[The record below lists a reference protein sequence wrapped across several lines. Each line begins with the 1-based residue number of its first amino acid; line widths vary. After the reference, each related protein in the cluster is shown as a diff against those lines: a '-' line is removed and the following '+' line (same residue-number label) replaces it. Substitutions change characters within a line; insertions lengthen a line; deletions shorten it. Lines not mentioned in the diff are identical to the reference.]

1 MTKLVI
7 GLEMH
12 AEMKS
17 TTKVFSP
24 SSNVYNKMAN
34 VNINEIDLAF
44 PGFMPSL
51 NEECVKKAVEMA
63 LILKC
68 DVAKYMIFDR
78 KNYYYPDLP
87 KGYQITQNTRP
98 VGING
103 NLEVSLNGSKF
114 NVEILDI
121 HLEEDAAALDHLP
134 TFSLIDYNRAGVPLL
149 ETVTAPCMHSA
160 DEAIAFLETMCRI
173 YKYTGISEADTKKG
187 QIRCDVNVNLMDDN
201 GNYITPKVEIK
212 NVNSLANVKL
222 AILYE
227 EKRQLESLKN
237 NEPLYQET
245 RRFDESSGTTIHMR
259 SKADAIDYK
268 YFVEP
273 NIPPYEITDDFIEN
287 IRKTIPVLADARKDN
302 YMNNLGLD
310 EYNANILI
318 KDINIANYFEK
329 CVEVGIKPII
339 AANYINGIITSY
351 INEKD
356 ININDFYLK
365 PEYLKQINDAK
376 ESGILSSKGVK
387 EVFYKS
393 LEEKEEPKNFIS
405 KEDAQVSDEN
415 LIESII
421 DNILSSHEKEITIR
435 SRGADAALPAVHGLR
450 RRSLLAG
457 RPQRRTGRRGQ
468 RGYRE
473 RLQRF

>member
-24 SSNVYNKMAN
+24 SSNVYNKIAN

-245 RRFDESSGTTIHMR
+245 RRFDETSGTTVHMR

-273 NIPPYEITDDFIEN
+273 NIPPYEITDEFVEN
-287 IRKTIPVLADARKDN
+287 IRKTIPVLADIRKDN

-393 LEEKEEPKNFIS
+393 LEEEKEPKNFIS

-421 DNILSSHEKEITIR
+421 DRILSSHEKEILEYKNGRTNIFDFFVGQVMKET
-435 SRGADAALPAVHGLR
+435 RGKANPIITKD
-450 RRSLLAG
+450 LLHKK
-457 RPQRRTGRRGQ
+457 
-468 RGYRE
+468 
-473 RLQRF
+473 LD

>member
-173 YKYTGISEADTKKG
+173 YKYTDISEADTKKG

-393 LEEKEEPKNFIS
+393 LEEKKEPKNFIS

-421 DNILSSHEKEITIR
+421 DNILSSHEKEITEYKNGRTNIFDFFVGQVMKET
-435 SRGADAALPAVHGLR
+435 RGKANPIITKD
-450 RRSLLAG
+450 LLHKK
-457 RPQRRTGRRGQ
+457 
-468 RGYRE
+468 
-473 RLQRF
+473 LD

>member
-68 DVAKYMIFDR
+68 DVAKYMLFDR

-121 HLEEDAAALDHLP
+121 HLEEDAAALDHLQ

-173 YKYTGISEADTKKG
+173 YKYTDISEADTKKG

-212 NVNSLANVKL
+212 NVNSLANAKL

-227 EKRQLESLKN
+227 EKRQLEALQN

-245 RRFDESSGTTIHMR
+245 RRFDETSGTTVHMR

-273 NIPPYEITDDFIEN
+273 NIPPYEITDEFVEN
-287 IRKTIPVLADARKDN
+287 IRKAIPVLADARKDN
-302 YMNNLGLD
+302 YMSNLGLD

-376 ESGILSSKGVK
+376 ESGVLSSKGVK

-393 LEEKEEPKNFIS
+393 LEEKKEPKNFIS

-421 DNILSSHEKEITIR
+421 DNILSSHEKEIAEYKNGRTNIFDFFVGQVMKET
-435 SRGADAALPAVHGLR
+435 RGKANPIITKD
-450 RRSLLAG
+450 LLHKK
-457 RPQRRTGRRGQ
+457 
-468 RGYRE
+468 
-473 RLQRF
+473 LD

>member
-103 NLEVSLNGSKF
+103 NLDVSLNGSKF

-287 IRKTIPVLADARKDN
+287 IRKTIPVLADIRKDN

-393 LEEKEEPKNFIS
+393 LEEKKEPKNFIS

-421 DNILSSHEKEITIR
+421 DNILSSHEKEITEYKNGRTNIFDFFVGQVMKET
-435 SRGADAALPAVHGLR
+435 RGKANPIITKD
-450 RRSLLAG
+450 LLHKK
-457 RPQRRTGRRGQ
+457 
-468 RGYRE
+468 
-473 RLQRF
+473 LD

>member
-273 NIPPYEITDDFIEN
+273 NIPPYEITDEFVEN
-287 IRKTIPVLADARKDN
+287 TRKTIPVLADIRKDN

-393 LEEKEEPKNFIS
+393 LEEEKEPKNFIS
-405 KEDAQVSDEN
+405 KDDAQVSDEN

-421 DNILSSHEKEITIR
+421 DRILSSHEKEILEYKNGRTNIFDFFVGQVMKET
-435 SRGADAALPAVHGLR
+435 RGKANPIITKD
-450 RRSLLAG
+450 LLHKK
-457 RPQRRTGRRGQ
+457 
-468 RGYRE
+468 
-473 RLQRF
+473 LD

>member
-68 DVAKYMIFDR
+68 DVAKYMLFDR

-121 HLEEDAAALDHLP
+121 HLEEDAAALDHLQ

-173 YKYTGISEADTKKG
+173 YKYTDISEADTKKG

-227 EKRQLESLKN
+227 EKRQLEALQN

-245 RRFDESSGTTIHMR
+245 RRFDETSGTTVHMR

-273 NIPPYEITDDFIEN
+273 NIPPYEITDEFVEN
-287 IRKTIPVLADARKDN
+287 IRKTIPVLADARKEN
-302 YMNNLGLD
+302 YMSNFGLD

-318 KDINIANYFEK
+318 KDINIANYFEN
-329 CVEVGIKPII
+329 CVEVGIKPIE

-365 PEYLKQINDAK
+365 PEFLKQINDAK
-376 ESGILSSKGVK
+376 ESGVLSSKGVK

-393 LEEKEEPKNFIS
+393 LEEEKEPKNFIS

-421 DNILSSHEKEITIR
+421 DNILSSHEKEILEYKNGRTNIFDFFVGQVMKET
-435 SRGADAALPAVHGLR
+435 RGKANPIITKD
-450 RRSLLAG
+450 LLHKK
-457 RPQRRTGRRGQ
+457 
-468 RGYRE
+468 
-473 RLQRF
+473 LD

>member
-212 NVNSLANVKL
+212 NVNSLTNVKL

-245 RRFDESSGTTIHMR
+245 RRFDETSGTTIHMR

-393 LEEKEEPKNFIS
+393 LEEEKEPKNFIS

-421 DNILSSHEKEITIR
+421 DRILSSHEKEITEYKNGRTNIFDFFVGQVMKET
-435 SRGADAALPAVHGLR
+435 RGKANPIITKD
-450 RRSLLAG
+450 LLHKK
-457 RPQRRTGRRGQ
+457 
-468 RGYRE
+468 
-473 RLQRF
+473 LD

>member
-34 VNINEIDLAF
+34 VNVNEIDLAF

-245 RRFDESSGTTIHMR
+245 RRFDETSGTTVHMR

-273 NIPPYEITDDFIEN
+273 NIPPYEITDEFVEN
-287 IRKTIPVLADARKDN
+287 IRKTIPVLADIRKDN

-393 LEEKEEPKNFIS
+393 LEEEKEPKNFIS

-421 DNILSSHEKEITIR
+421 DRILSSHEKEILEYKNGRTNIFDFFVGQVMKET
-435 SRGADAALPAVHGLR
+435 RGKAKPIITKD
-450 RRSLLAG
+450 LLHKK
-457 RPQRRTGRRGQ
+457 
-468 RGYRE
+468 
-473 RLQRF
+473 LD

>member
-287 IRKTIPVLADARKDN
+287 IRKTIPVLADIRKDN
-302 YMNNLGLD
+302 YMNNLCLD

-318 KDINIANYFEK
+318 KDINISNYFEK

-376 ESGILSSKGVK
+376 ESEILSSKGVK

-393 LEEKEEPKNFIS
+393 LEEKKEPKNFIS

-421 DNILSSHEKEITIR
+421 DRILSSHEKEITEYKNGRTNIFDFFVGQVMKET
-435 SRGADAALPAVHGLR
+435 RGKANPIITKD
-450 RRSLLAG
+450 LLHKK
-457 RPQRRTGRRGQ
+457 
-468 RGYRE
+468 
-473 RLQRF
+473 LD

>member
-245 RRFDESSGTTIHMR
+245 RRFDETSGTTVHMR

-273 NIPPYEITDDFIEN
+273 NIPPYEITDEFVEN
-287 IRKTIPVLADARKDN
+287 IRKTIPVLADIRKDN

-356 ININDFYLK
+356 TNINDFYLK

-393 LEEKEEPKNFIS
+393 LEEEKEPKNFIS
-405 KEDAQVSDEN
+405 KDDAQVSDEN

-421 DNILSSHEKEITIR
+421 DRILSSHEKEILEYKNGRTNIFDFFVGQVMKET
-435 SRGADAALPAVHGLR
+435 RGKANPIITKD
-450 RRSLLAG
+450 LLHKK
-457 RPQRRTGRRGQ
+457 
-468 RGYRE
+468 
-473 RLQRF
+473 LD

>member
-68 DVAKYMIFDR
+68 DVAKYMLFDR

-103 NLEVSLNGSKF
+103 NLEVSLNGTKF

-121 HLEEDAAALDHLP
+121 HLEEDAAALDHLQ

-173 YKYTGISEADTKKG
+173 YKYTDISEADTKKG

-227 EKRQLESLKN
+227 EKRQLEALQN

-245 RRFDESSGTTIHMR
+245 RRFDETSGTTVHMR

-273 NIPPYEITDDFIEN
+273 NIPLYEITDEFVEN

-302 YMNNLGLD
+302 YMSNLGLD

-376 ESGILSSKGVK
+376 ESGVLSSKGVK

-393 LEEKEEPKNFIS
+393 LEEEKEPKNFIS

-421 DNILSSHEKEITIR
+421 DNILSSHEKEILEYKNGRTNIFDFFVGQVMKET
-435 SRGADAALPAVHGLR
+435 RGKANPIITKD
-450 RRSLLAG
+450 LLHKK
-457 RPQRRTGRRGQ
+457 
-468 RGYRE
+468 
-473 RLQRF
+473 LD

>member
-103 NLEVSLNGSKF
+103 NLKVSLNGSKF

-245 RRFDESSGTTIHMR
+245 RRFDETSGTTIHMR

-273 NIPPYEITDDFIEN
+273 NIPPYEITDEFVEN

-339 AANYINGIITSY
+339 AANFINGIITSY

-393 LEEKEEPKNFIS
+393 LEEEKEPKNFIS

-421 DNILSSHEKEITIR
+421 DRILSSHEKEILEYKNGRTNIFDFFVGQVMKET
-435 SRGADAALPAVHGLR
+435 RGKANPIITKD
-450 RRSLLAG
+450 LLHKK
-457 RPQRRTGRRGQ
+457 
-468 RGYRE
+468 
-473 RLQRF
+473 LD

>member
-212 NVNSLANVKL
+212 NVNNLANVKL

-245 RRFDESSGTTIHMR
+245 RRFDETSGTTVHMR

-421 DNILSSHEKEITIR
+421 DRILSSHEKEITEYKNGRTNIFDFFVGQAMKET
-435 SRGADAALPAVHGLR
+435 RGKANPIITKD
-450 RRSLLAG
+450 LLHKK
-457 RPQRRTGRRGQ
+457 
-468 RGYRE
+468 
-473 RLQRF
+473 LD

>member
-149 ETVTAPCMHSA
+149 ETVTAPCIHSA

-287 IRKTIPVLADARKDN
+287 IRKTIPVLADIRKDN

-365 PEYLKQINDAK
+365 SEYLKQINDAK

-393 LEEKEEPKNFIS
+393 LEEEKEPKNFIS

-421 DNILSSHEKEITIR
+421 DRILSSHEKEILEYKNGRTNIFDFFVGQVMKET
-435 SRGADAALPAVHGLR
+435 RGKANPIITKD
-450 RRSLLAG
+450 LLHKK
-457 RPQRRTGRRGQ
+457 
-468 RGYRE
+468 
-473 RLQRF
+473 LD

>member
-1 MTKLVI
+1 MAKLVI

-17 TTKVFSP
+17 ITKVFSP

-68 DVAKYMIFDR
+68 DIAKYMLFDR

-103 NLEVSLNGSKF
+103 NLDVSLDGGKF

-121 HLEEDAAALDHLP
+121 HLEEDAAALDHLQA
-134 TFSLIDYNRAGVPLL
+134 FSLIDYNRAGVPLL

-173 YKYTGISEADTKKG
+173 YKYTGISDADTKKG

-245 RRFDESSGTTIHMR
+245 RRFDESSGTTVHMR

-273 NIPPYEITDDFIEN
+273 NIPPYEITKDFIEN
-287 IRKTIPVLADARKDN
+287 IRKTIPVLADERKEK
-302 YMNNLGLD
+302 YISNLGLD

-356 ININDFYLK
+356 ISINEFYLT

-393 LEEKEEPKNFIS
+393 LEEEKEPKNFIS

-421 DNILSSHEKEITIR
+421 DRILSSHEKEILEYKNGRTNIFDFFVGQVMKET
-435 SRGADAALPAVHGLR
+435 RGKANPIITKD
-450 RRSLLAG
+450 LLHKK
-457 RPQRRTGRRGQ
+457 
-468 RGYRE
+468 
-473 RLQRF
+473 LD

>member
-273 NIPPYEITDDFIEN
+273 NIPPYEITDEFVEN
-287 IRKTIPVLADARKDN
+287 IRKTIPVLADIRKDN

-393 LEEKEEPKNFIS
+393 LEEEKEPKNFIS

-421 DNILSSHEKEITIR
+421 DRILSSHEKEILEYKNGRTNIFDFFV
-435 SRGADAALPAVHGLR
+435 GQVMKETKGKANPIITKD
-450 RRSLLAG
+450 LLHKK
-457 RPQRRTGRRGQ
+457 
-468 RGYRE
+468 
-473 RLQRF
+473 LD

>member
-287 IRKTIPVLADARKDN
+287 IRKTIPVLADIRKDN

-393 LEEKEEPKNFIS
+393 LEEKKEPKNFIS

-421 DNILSSHEKEITIR
+421 DRILSSHEKEITEYKNGRTNIFDFFVGQVMKET
-435 SRGADAALPAVHGLR
+435 RGKANPIITKD
-450 RRSLLAG
+450 LLHKK
-457 RPQRRTGRRGQ
+457 
-468 RGYRE
+468 
-473 RLQRF
+473 LD

>member
-173 YKYTGISEADTKKG
+173 YKYTDISEADTKKG

-227 EKRQLESLKN
+227 EKRQLEALQN

-245 RRFDESSGTTIHMR
+245 RRFDETSGTTVHMR

-273 NIPPYEITDDFIEN
+273 NIPPYEITDEFVEN

-302 YMNNLGLD
+302 YMSNLGLD

-376 ESGILSSKGVK
+376 ESGVLSSKGVK

-393 LEEKEEPKNFIS
+393 LEEKKEPKNFIS

-421 DNILSSHEKEITIR
+421 DNILSSHEKEILEYKNGRTNIFDFFVGQVMKET
-435 SRGADAALPAVHGLR
+435 RGKANPIITKD
-450 RRSLLAG
+450 LLHKK
-457 RPQRRTGRRGQ
+457 
-468 RGYRE
+468 
-473 RLQRF
+473 LD

>member
-34 VNINEIDLAF
+34 VNVNEIDLAF

-245 RRFDESSGTTIHMR
+245 RRFDESSGTTVHMR

-273 NIPPYEITDDFIEN
+273 NIPPYEITDEFVEN
-287 IRKTIPVLADARKDN
+287 IRKTIPVLADIRKDN

-393 LEEKEEPKNFIS
+393 LEEEKEPKNFIS

-421 DNILSSHEKEITIR
+421 DRILSSHEKEILEYKNGRTNIFDFFVGQVMKET
-435 SRGADAALPAVHGLR
+435 RGKANPIITKD
-450 RRSLLAG
+450 LLHKK
-457 RPQRRTGRRGQ
+457 
-468 RGYRE
+468 
-473 RLQRF
+473 LD

>member
-212 NVNSLANVKL
+212 NVNNLANVKL
-222 AILYE
+222 TILYE

-245 RRFDESSGTTIHMR
+245 RRFDETSGTTVHMR

-287 IRKTIPVLADARKDN
+287 IRKTIPVLADIRKDN
-302 YMNNLGLD
+302 YMNNLCLD

-365 PEYLKQINDAK
+365 PEFLKQINDAK

-393 LEEKEEPKNFIS
+393 LEEKKEPKNFIS

-421 DNILSSHEKEITIR
+421 DRILSSHEKEILEYKNGRTNIFDFFFGQVMKET
-435 SRGADAALPAVHGLR
+435 RGKANPIITKD
-450 RRSLLAG
+450 LLHKK
-457 RPQRRTGRRGQ
+457 
-468 RGYRE
+468 
-473 RLQRF
+473 LD

>member
-160 DEAIAFLETMCRI
+160 NEAIAFLETMCRI

-245 RRFDESSGTTIHMR
+245 RRFDETSGTTVHMR

-273 NIPPYEITDDFIEN
+273 NIPPYEITDEFVEN
-287 IRKTIPVLADARKDN
+287 IRKTIPVLADIRKDN

-393 LEEKEEPKNFIS
+393 LEEEKEPKNFIS

-421 DNILSSHEKEITIR
+421 DRILSSHEKEILEYKNGRTNIFDFFVGQVMKET
-435 SRGADAALPAVHGLR
+435 RGKANPIITKD
-450 RRSLLAG
+450 LLHKK
-457 RPQRRTGRRGQ
+457 
-468 RGYRE
+468 
-473 RLQRF
+473 LD

>member
-212 NVNSLANVKL
+212 NVNNLANVKL

-287 IRKTIPVLADARKDN
+287 IRKTIPVLADIRKDN

-393 LEEKEEPKNFIS
+393 LEEGKEPKNFIS

-421 DNILSSHEKEITIR
+421 DNILSSHEKEITEYKNGRTNIFDFFVGQVMKET
-435 SRGADAALPAVHGLR
+435 RGKANPIITKD
-450 RRSLLAG
+450 LLHKK
-457 RPQRRTGRRGQ
+457 
-468 RGYRE
+468 
-473 RLQRF
+473 LD

>member
-103 NLEVSLNGSKF
+103 NLDVSLNGSKF

-287 IRKTIPVLADARKDN
+287 IRKTIPVLADIRKDN
-302 YMNNLGLD
+302 YMNNLCLD

-356 ININDFYLK
+356 IKINDFYLK
-365 PEYLKQINDAK
+365 PEFLKQINDAK

-393 LEEKEEPKNFIS
+393 LEEEKEPKNFIS

-421 DNILSSHEKEITIR
+421 DRILSSHEKEITEYKNGRTNIFDFFVGQVMKET
-435 SRGADAALPAVHGLR
+435 RGKANPIITKD
-450 RRSLLAG
+450 LLHKK
-457 RPQRRTGRRGQ
+457 
-468 RGYRE
+468 
-473 RLQRF
+473 LD

>member
-245 RRFDESSGTTIHMR
+245 RRFDETSGTTVHMR

-273 NIPPYEITDDFIEN
+273 NIPPYEITDEFVEN
-287 IRKTIPVLADARKDN
+287 IRKTIPVLADIRKDN

-329 CVEVGIKPII
+329 CVELGIKPII

-393 LEEKEEPKNFIS
+393 LEEEKEPKNFIS
-405 KEDAQVSDEN
+405 KDDAQVSDEN

-421 DNILSSHEKEITIR
+421 DRILS
-435 SRGADAALPAVHGLR
+435 
-450 RRSLLAG
+450 
-457 RPQRRTGRRGQ
+457 
-468 RGYRE
+468 
-473 RLQRF
+473 

>member
-173 YKYTGISEADTKKG
+173 YKYTDISEADTKKG

-227 EKRQLESLKN
+227 EKRQLEALQN

-287 IRKTIPVLADARKDN
+287 IRKTIPVLADIRKDN
-302 YMNNLGLD
+302 YMNNLCLD

-365 PEYLKQINDAK
+365 PEFLKQINDAK

-393 LEEKEEPKNFIS
+393 LEEEKEPKNFIS

-421 DNILSSHEKEITIR
+421 DRILSSHEKEITEYKNGRTNIFDFFVGQVMKET
-435 SRGADAALPAVHGLR
+435 RGKANPIITKD
-450 RRSLLAG
+450 LLHKK
-457 RPQRRTGRRGQ
+457 
-468 RGYRE
+468 
-473 RLQRF
+473 LD

>member
-68 DVAKYMIFDR
+68 DVAKYMLFDR

-121 HLEEDAAALDHLP
+121 HLEEDAAALDHLQ

-173 YKYTGISEADTKKG
+173 YKYTDISEADTKKG

-227 EKRQLESLKN
+227 EKRQLEALQN

-245 RRFDESSGTTIHMR
+245 RRFDETSGTTVHMR

-273 NIPPYEITDDFIEN
+273 NIPPYEITDEFVEN

-302 YMNNLGLD
+302 YMSNLGLD

-376 ESGILSSKGVK
+376 ESGVLSSKGVK

-393 LEEKEEPKNFIS
+393 LEEKKEPKNFIS

-421 DNILSSHEKEITIR
+421 DRILSSHEKEITEYKNGRTNIFDFFVGQVMKET
-435 SRGADAALPAVHGLR
+435 RGKANPIITKD
-450 RRSLLAG
+450 LLHKK
-457 RPQRRTGRRGQ
+457 
-468 RGYRE
+468 
-473 RLQRF
+473 LD

>member
-103 NLEVSLNGSKF
+103 NLDVSLNGSKF

-245 RRFDESSGTTIHMR
+245 RRFDETSGTTVHMR

-273 NIPPYEITDDFIEN
+273 NIPPYEITDEFVEN

-302 YMNNLGLD
+302 YMSNLGLD

-376 ESGILSSKGVK
+376 ESGVLSSKGVK

-393 LEEKEEPKNFIS
+393 LEEKKEPKNFIS

-421 DNILSSHEKEITIR
+421 DNILSSHEKEILEYKNGRTNIFDFFVGQVMKET
-435 SRGADAALPAVHGLR
+435 RGKANPIITKD
-450 RRSLLAG
+450 LLHKK
-457 RPQRRTGRRGQ
+457 
-468 RGYRE
+468 
-473 RLQRF
+473 LD

>member
-160 DEAIAFLETMCRI
+160 DEVIAFLETMCRI

-187 QIRCDVNVNLMDDN
+187 QIRCDVNVNIMDDN

-259 SKADAIDYK
+259 SKADAIDYN

-287 IRKTIPVLADARKDN
+287 IRKTIPVLADIRKDN
-302 YMNNLGLD
+302 YMNNLCLD

-318 KDINIANYFEK
+318 NDINIANYFEK

-393 LEEKEEPKNFIS
+393 LEEKKEPKNFIS

-421 DNILSSHEKEITIR
+421 DRILSSHEKEILEYKNGRTNIFDFFVGQVMKET
-435 SRGADAALPAVHGLR
+435 RGKANPIITKD
-450 RRSLLAG
+450 LLHKK
-457 RPQRRTGRRGQ
+457 
-468 RGYRE
+468 
-473 RLQRF
+473 LD

>member
-103 NLEVSLNGSKF
+103 NLDVSLNGSKF

-287 IRKTIPVLADARKDN
+287 IRKTIPVLADIRKDN
-302 YMNNLGLD
+302 YMNNLCLD

-365 PEYLKQINDAK
+365 PKYLKQINDAK

-421 DNILSSHEKEITIR
+421 DRILSSHEKEILEYKNGRTNIFDFFVGQVMKET
-435 SRGADAALPAVHGLR
+435 RGKANPIITKD
-450 RRSLLAG
+450 LLHKK
-457 RPQRRTGRRGQ
+457 
-468 RGYRE
+468 
-473 RLQRF
+473 LD

>member
-273 NIPPYEITDDFIEN
+273 NIPPYEITDEFVEN
-287 IRKTIPVLADARKDN
+287 IRKTIPVLADIRKDN

-393 LEEKEEPKNFIS
+393 LEEEKEPKNFIS

-421 DNILSSHEKEITIR
+421 NRILSSHEKEILEYKNGRTNIFDFFVGQVMKET
-435 SRGADAALPAVHGLR
+435 RGKANPIITKD
-450 RRSLLAG
+450 LLHKK
-457 RPQRRTGRRGQ
+457 
-468 RGYRE
+468 
-473 RLQRF
+473 LD

>member
-1 MTKLVI
+1 MTKLVV

-17 TTKVFSP
+17 DTKVFSP

-51 NEECVKKAVEMA
+51 NAECVKKAVEMA

-68 DVAKYMIFDR
+68 DVAKYMLFDR

-121 HLEEDAAALDHLP
+121 HLEEDAAALDHLES
-134 TFSLIDYNRAGVPLL
+134 FSLIDYNRAGVPLL

-160 DEAIAFLETMCRI
+160 DEALAFLETMCRI

-227 EKRQLESLKN
+227 EKRQLEALAN
-237 NEPLYQET
+237 NEELYQET
-245 RRFDESSGTTIHMR
+245 RRFDEASGTTVHMR

-273 NIPPYEITDDFIEN
+273 NIPPYEITEEFIQDVKKN
-287 IRKTIPVLADARKDN
+287 IPVLADERKEN
-302 YMNNLGLD
+302 YINNLGID

-329 CVEVGIKPII
+329 CVEIGIKPND

-356 ININDFYLK
+356 ISINNFYLK

-376 ESGILSSKGVK
+376 ESGILSSKQVK

-393 LEEKEEPKNFIS
+393 LEEEKEPKNFIS
-405 KEDAQVSDEN
+405 KENAQVSDEG
-415 LIESII
+415 LIENII
-421 DNILSSHEKEITIR
+421 DNILSSHENEISEYKNGKTNIFDFFVGQVMKETKGKANPIITKE
-435 SRGADAALPAVHGLR
+435 
-450 RRSLLAG
+450 LLHKK
-457 RPQRRTGRRGQ
+457 
-468 RGYRE
+468 
-473 RLQRF
+473 LD

>member
-273 NIPPYEITDDFIEN
+273 NIPPYEITDESVEN
-287 IRKTIPVLADARKDN
+287 IRKTIPVLADIRKDN

-393 LEEKEEPKNFIS
+393 LEEEKEPKNFIS

-421 DNILSSHEKEITIR
+421 DRILSSHEKEILEYKNGRTNIFDFFVGQVMKET
-435 SRGADAALPAVHGLR
+435 RGKANPIITKD
-450 RRSLLAG
+450 LLHKK
-457 RPQRRTGRRGQ
+457 
-468 RGYRE
+468 
-473 RLQRF
+473 LD

>member
-356 ININDFYLK
+356 ININNFYLK

-421 DNILSSHEKEITIR
+421 DNILSSHEKEITEYKNGRTNIFDFFVGQVMKET
-435 SRGADAALPAVHGLR
+435 RGKANPIITKD
-450 RRSLLAG
+450 LLHKK
-457 RPQRRTGRRGQ
+457 
-468 RGYRE
+468 
-473 RLQRF
+473 LD

>member
-173 YKYTGISEADTKKG
+173 YKYTDISEADTKKG

-273 NIPPYEITDDFIEN
+273 NIPPYEITDEFVEN

-302 YMNNLGLD
+302 YMSNLGLD

-329 CVEVGIKPII
+329 CVEVGIKPIE

-365 PEYLKQINDAK
+365 PEFLKQINDAK
-376 ESGILSSKGVK
+376 ESGVLSSKQVK

-393 LEEKEEPKNFIS
+393 LEEEKEPKNFIS
-405 KEDAQVSDEN
+405 KEDAQVSDED

-421 DNILSSHEKEITIR
+421 DRILSSHEKEINEYKNGRTNIFDFFVGQVMKET
-435 SRGADAALPAVHGLR
+435 RGKANPIITKE
-450 RRSLLAG
+450 LLHKK
-457 RPQRRTGRRGQ
+457 
-468 RGYRE
+468 
-473 RLQRF
+473 LD

>member
-1 MTKLVI
+1 MTKLVV

-103 NLEVSLNGSKF
+103 NLEVSLNGTKF

-121 HLEEDAAALDHLP
+121 HLEEDAAALDHLQ

-227 EKRQLESLKN
+227 EKRQLEALQN

-245 RRFDESSGTTIHMR
+245 RRFDESTGTTIHMR

-273 NIPPYEITDDFIEN
+273 NIPPYEITDEFVEN

-302 YMNNLGLD
+302 YMSNLGLD

-329 CVEVGIKPII
+329 CVEVGIKPIE

-365 PEYLKQINDAK
+365 PEFLKQINDAK
-376 ESGILSSKGVK
+376 ENGFLSSKQVK

-393 LEEKEEPKNFIS
+393 LEEEKEPKNFIS
-405 KEDAQVSDEN
+405 KEDAQVSDED

-421 DNILSSHEKEITIR
+421 DKILSSHEKEILEYKNGRTNIFDFFVGQVMKET
-435 SRGADAALPAVHGLR
+435 RGKANPIITKE
-450 RRSLLAG
+450 LLHKK
-457 RPQRRTGRRGQ
+457 
-468 RGYRE
+468 
-473 RLQRF
+473 LD

>member
-68 DVAKYMIFDR
+68 DVAKYMLFDR

-227 EKRQLESLKN
+227 EKRQLEALKN

-245 RRFDESSGTTIHMR
+245 RRFDESSGTTVHMR

-273 NIPPYEITDDFIEN
+273 NIPPYEITDEFVEN

-302 YMNNLGLD
+302 YMSNLGLN

-339 AANYINGIITSY
+339 ATNYINGIITSY

-356 ININDFYLK
+356 ISINDFYLK

-393 LEEKEEPKNFIS
+393 LEEEKEPKNFIS
-405 KEDAQVSDEN
+405 KEEAQVSDES

-421 DNILSSHEKEITIR
+421 DRILSSHEKEILEYKNGRTNIFDFFVGQVMKET
-435 SRGADAALPAVHGLR
+435 RGKANPIITKE
-450 RRSLLAG
+450 LLHKK
-457 RPQRRTGRRGQ
+457 
-468 RGYRE
+468 
-473 RLQRF
+473 LD

>member
-103 NLEVSLNGSKF
+103 NLDVSLNGSKF

-287 IRKTIPVLADARKDN
+287 IRKTIPVLADIRKDN
-302 YMNNLGLD
+302 YMNNLCLD

-365 PEYLKQINDAK
+365 PEFLKQINDAK

-393 LEEKEEPKNFIS
+393 LEEKKEPKNFIS

-421 DNILSSHEKEITIR
+421 DRILSSHEKEITEYKNGRTNIFDFFVGQVMKET
-435 SRGADAALPAVHGLR
+435 RGKANPIITKD
-450 RRSLLAG
+450 LLHKK
-457 RPQRRTGRRGQ
+457 
-468 RGYRE
+468 
-473 RLQRF
+473 LD

>member
-1 MTKLVI
+1 MTKLVV

-17 TTKVFSP
+17 DTKVFSP

-51 NEECVKKAVEMA
+51 NAECVKKAVEMA

-68 DVAKYMIFDR
+68 DVAKYMLFDR

-103 NLEVSLNGSKF
+103 NLEVSLNGNKF

-121 HLEEDAAALDHLP
+121 HLEEDAAALDHLES
-134 TFSLIDYNRAGVPLL
+134 FSLIDYNRAGVPLL

-227 EKRQLESLKN
+227 EKRQLEALAN
-237 NEPLYQET
+237 NEELYQET
-245 RRFDESSGTTIHMR
+245 RRFDEASGTTVHMR

-273 NIPPYEITDDFIEN
+273 NIPPYEITEEFIQN
-287 IRKTIPVLADARKDN
+287 VKKNIPVLADERKEN
-302 YMNNLGLD
+302 YINNLGID

-329 CVEVGIKPII
+329 CVEIGIKPND

-356 ININDFYLK
+356 ISINNFYLK

-376 ESGILSSKGVK
+376 ESGILSSKQVK

-393 LEEKEEPKNFIS
+393 LEEEKEPKNFIS
-405 KEDAQVSDEN
+405 KENAQVSDEN
-415 LIESII
+415 LIENII
-421 DNILSSHEKEITIR
+421 DNILSSHENEISEYKNGKTNIFDFFVGQVMKETKGKANPIITKE
-435 SRGADAALPAVHGLR
+435 
-450 RRSLLAG
+450 LLHKK
-457 RPQRRTGRRGQ
+457 
-468 RGYRE
+468 
-473 RLQRF
+473 LD

>member
-103 NLEVSLNGSKF
+103 NLDVSLNGSKF

-287 IRKTIPVLADARKDN
+287 IRKTIPVLADIRKDN
-302 YMNNLGLD
+302 YMNNLCLD

-339 AANYINGIITSY
+339 AANFINGIITSY

-421 DNILSSHEKEITIR
+421 DNILSSHEKEITEYKNGRTNIFDFFVGQVMKET
-435 SRGADAALPAVHGLR
+435 RGKANPIITKD
-450 RRSLLAG
+450 LLHKK
-457 RPQRRTGRRGQ
+457 
-468 RGYRE
+468 
-473 RLQRF
+473 LD